1 MIRTQVYLPEEVH
14 RDLKLLAKTERV
26 RFSELVREGAE
37 EVMKKRKARR
47 QGSGMWRE
55 FVGALKYGPK
65 DLSTRINEIYK

>member
-1 MIRTQVYLPEEVH
+1 
-14 RDLKLLAKTERV
+14 V